1 MSAEWI
7 AKIRQAAAQC
17 SDNLI
22 FELLKETPPNNSQLT
37 KTLKYFAENF
47 QFDKILEALD

>member
-1 MSAEWI
+1 MSPEWI

-22 FELLKETPPNNSQLT
+22 FDLLEENRTEDAQLT
-37 KTLKYFAENF
+37 KVITHFAENF
-47 QFDKILEALD
+47 QFDKILEAID